1 MNKASVVILNWNG
14 TKFLKKF
21 LPGVIENSIESGID
35 VIVAD
40 NGSTDDSL
48 LLLKTEF
55 PEVKTIELDKNY
67 GFAGGYNKA
76 LEVVDSEYF
85 ILLNSDIE
93 VTENWIKPLINYLD
107 ENPLV
112 GACMPKLRDYYNR
125 EYFEYA
131 GAAGGFIDKYGYS
144 FCRGRIFDTIEKD
157 NGQYDDIR
165 SIFWATGACM
175 FVRAEAFRKVGG
187 FDSEFFAHMEE
198 IDLCWR
204 LKLYG
209 YSVMYVPFVKVFHV
223 GGGSL
228 PKENPQKTFLNFRNN
243 LYLLYKNLPSNYLYP
258 ILIIRLG
265 LDYLA
270 AFKYLINFKLEH
282 FFAIFKSHL
291 NFFKKISYLQGQR
304 SVLQEILISKKLQPE
319 MLNRSL
325 LIEYFIKRNKLFNEE
340 FVNNL

>member
-21 LPGVIENSIESGID
+21 LPGVIEHSISDGID

-48 LLLKTEF
+48 AILKSDF
-55 PEVKTIELDKNY
+55 PQVRIIELDKNY

-76 LEVVDSEYF
+76 LELVDAEYF

-93 VTENWIKPLINYLD
+93 VTENWILPIIDYMDN
-107 ENPLV
+107 NPQV
-112 GACMPKLRDYYNR
+112 GACQPKLRNYYDR

-144 FCRGRIFDTIEKD
+144 FCRGRIFDAIEKD
-157 NGQYDDIR
+157 NGQYDDI
-165 SIFWATGACM
+165 IPVFWATGACM
-175 FVRAEAFRKVGG
+175 FVRAEAFKKVGCL
-187 FDSEFFAHMEE
+187 DDEFFAHMEE

-204 LKLYG
+204 LKLAG

-243 LYLLYKNLPSNYLYP
+243 LYLLYKNLPTHYLYR
-258 ILIIRLG
+258 ILIIRIF

-270 AFKYLINFKLEH
+270 AFKYLINLKFKH

-291 NFFKKISYLQGQR
+291 NFSRKISYLKSQR
-304 SVLQEILISKKLQPE
+304 SIRRDALMNKALQPE
-319 MLNRSL
+319 MLGKSL
-325 LIEYFIKRNKLFNEE
+325 LIEYFIKRNRLFNKI
-340 FVNNL
+340 FC